1 MSEKTPNIINNKV
14 KTISRFANLYM
25 LIADRLP
32 EEPRLR
38 IESDVVTELSN
49 AHDTVDEK
57 TASEDDIFVFKL
69 VLLFEK
75 DEFLY
80 LLTSFIC
87 DENFGTKRKTIEIK
101 SDSDGIIPPKRHTVL
116 SDVAIT
122 LKHENCV
129 MTETSISEKLSP

>member
-1 MSEKTPNIINNKV
+1 MFFVKTGISEAAPNIIKNRV

-38 IESDVVTELSN
+38 IESEVVTELSN

-57 TASEDDIFVFKL
+57 TESAEDIFVFKL
-69 VLLFEK
+69 FFSFEK

-80 LLTSFIC
+80 LLTSFI
-87 DENFGTKRKTIEIK
+87 
-101 SDSDGIIPPKRHTVL
+101 
-116 SDVAIT
+116 
-122 LKHENCV
+122 
-129 MTETSISEKLSP
+129 